1 MSIARRAAPAG
12 LITLAAFSFGA
23 QSLAAKPP
31 KPPKPPNPGAAA
43 LSIAAKPNPLVFG
56 TATTL
61 SGRLTGPGNAAVVI
75 RFEEDTTRPYGD
87 SYKPTALTTTA
98 NAAGN
103 YSLAIKP
110 LLNTQYQAIASTSP
124 PTRSAPRLV
133 LVRTLV
139 GLTVSDRTPRR
150 GSLVRFAGSV
160 FPAHDGQRAL
170 IQKRTSTGRFVTLA
184 RPLLRDAGTG
194 HSRYSRRLRV
204 FRDGAYRVKVRGDGD
219 HVNGFSRTYT
229 LRVH

>member
-1 MSIARRAAPAG
+1 MSITRRAAPAG

-23 QSLAAKPP
+23 QALAKQ
-31 KPPKPPNPGAAA
+31 PPKPPNPKPGATA
-43 LSIAAKPNPLVFG
+43 LSIAATPNPLVFS
-56 TATTL
+56 TVTTL
-61 SGRLTGPGNAAVVI
+61 SGRLTGAGNAAVVI
-75 RFEEDTTRPYGD
+75 RFEADTTRPYGD

-139 GLTVSDRTPRR
+139 GLRVSDSTPRR
-150 GSLVRFAGSV
+150 GGSVRFAGSV

-170 IQKRTSTGRFVTLA
+170 IQKRTSSGRFVTLA
-184 RPLLRDAGTG
+184 RPLLVDAGSTR
-194 HSRYSRRLRV
+194 STYSRRLRV
-204 FRDGAYRVKVRGDGD
+204 FRDGAYRVKVQGDGD